1 MIPLSQKNKIKN
13 KIIDK
18 FKNTFENNSIESLKK
33 SKKSDNTIVTEIDI
47 FISNLIKEE
56 LYENSNFS
64 FFSEEDH
71 GDLNHPSIILD
82 PIDGTRE
89 LAKGFPECALSLAFM
104 KDSKISESWGWI
116 FNPFTGFDIS
126 SDNQFFVS
134 PNYKGD
140 PLVGFVSRSEWEG
153 GLFKNDEKLGPIRV
167 IPRGSI
173 AFKLGL
179 LASGACDIV
188 LTKKP
193 KNIWDIAAGTI
204 LCNKRGYD
212 LFQKGKKVSFLD
224 QARFEGPLYW
234 CREEY
239 SSKINNFFN
248 FQ

>member
-1 MIPLSQKNKIKN
+1 MISPIQKNKIK
-13 KIIDK
+13 KSIIDK
-18 FKNTFENNSIESLKK
+18 FNKIFQNNSIDLLKK

-47 FISNLIKEE
+47 FVSNLIKEE
-56 LYENSNFS
+56 LHKSSKFS

-71 GDLNHPSIILD
+71 GELKYPSIILD

-89 LAKGFPECALSLAFM
+89 LAKGLPECALSLAFM
-104 KDSKISESWGWI
+104 EDPSVSKGWGWI

-126 SDNQFFVS
+126 SDNEFFIS
-134 PNYKGD
+134 PNYKSE

-153 GLFKNDEKLGPIRV
+153 GLFNNDESVSSIRF

-179 LASGACDIV
+179 LACGACDFV

-204 LCNKRGYD
+204 LCEKKGHY
-212 LFQKGKKVSFLD
+212 LFHKGKKVSLLD
-224 QARFEGPLYW
+224 KSRFDGPLYW
-234 CREEY
+234 CREEH
-239 SSKINNFFN
+239 SSKIKDFFN